1 MKEETAGV
9 AIKEFVGLKSK
20 MFSVLVNDNSKHRK
34 EKGYEWFFL
43 QQ

>member
-20 MFSVLVNDNSKHRK
+20 MFSVLVNDSNKHRK